1 MTKGNRRRR
10 QLSLQGS
17 MGPSSGEAAD
27 TVPYFFSAAR
37 CAFIASSRVMA
48 ASTFSGGKLSMSRF
62 RLIANP
68 INVGR
73 CEQRRSC
80 ARIDHTLTQRQEKL
94 VDLFIVQVRRDVLE
108 NELARQHAGGKTEIF
123 ARLFFVER

>member
-48 ASTFSGGKLSMSRF
+48 ASTFSGNKLSMSRF

-68 INVGR
+68 ISVGR
-73 CEQRRSC
+73 CKQLWRR
-80 ARIDHTLTQRQEKL
+80 ARLDHALTQRQQKL
-94 VDLFIVQVRRDVLE
+94 IDLFVVQVRRDVFE
-108 NELARQHAGGKTEIF
+108 NKLA
-123 ARLFFVER
+123 